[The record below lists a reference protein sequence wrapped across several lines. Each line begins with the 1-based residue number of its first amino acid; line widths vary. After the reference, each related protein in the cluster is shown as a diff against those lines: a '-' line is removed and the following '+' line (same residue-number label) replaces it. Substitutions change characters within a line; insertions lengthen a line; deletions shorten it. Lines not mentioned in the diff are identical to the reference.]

1 MIRFPFSSRPWEEG
15 GKVILK
21 KYLWKY
27 LWKIGN
33 CIFDS
38 GYLKGNAI
46 LKFLIRLEFFFFFRI
61 LILSRIRQCVRI
73 KTMEN
78 IKF

>member
-1 MIRFPFSSRPWEEG
+1 M
-15 GKVILK
+15 ILK
-21 KYLWKY
+21 KEVSMEDWEL
-27 LWKIGN
+27 
-33 CIFDS
+33 FDS

>member
-21 KYLWKY
+21 KEVSMEDWELY
-27 LWKIGN
+27 
-33 CIFDS
+33 S